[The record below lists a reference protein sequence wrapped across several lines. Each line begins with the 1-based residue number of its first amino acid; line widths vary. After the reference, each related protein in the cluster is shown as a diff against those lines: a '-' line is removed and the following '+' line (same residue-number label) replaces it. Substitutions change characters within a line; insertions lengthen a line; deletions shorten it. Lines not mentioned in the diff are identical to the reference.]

1 MQSLALAK
9 RRSSLRAGEAG
20 VAMFIVTMMMTV
32 LATVGLF
39 ALAAASTEVKTAGNE
54 RQSTQNHYLAEYGV
68 VAITHEVKGATAQA
82 YLGMMVSQPDTC
94 MSLPIPST
102 VTSGDVLARACRRI
116 ENTELQTLGNWSTA
130 PTVAYSGTSNYQ
142 NPTTSTTA
150 PGSLG
155 PVLTLAGFFV
165 ELTDPT
171 QTGAPPRYSTD
182 LQLCFIQLTATSAG
196 VTTPM
201 SGTSAA
207 YDDMGVEMQRAR
219 SVAGPIQ
226 CPK

>member
-1 MQSLALAK
+1 MQPLALAK

-39 ALAAASTEVKTAGNE
+39 ALAASSTEVKTAGNE
-54 RQSTQNHYLAEYGV
+54 RQSTQTHYLAEYGV

-82 YLGMMVSQPDTC
+82 YLGMMISKPDTC
-94 MSLPIPST
+94 ISLPIPST
-102 VTSGDVLARACRRI
+102 VTAGDVLARACRRV
-116 ENTELQTLGNWSTA
+116 ENTELQTLGNWSAA
-130 PTVAYSGTSNYQ
+130 PTVAYSGSKAYQ
-142 NPTTSTTA
+142 NPTTSTTVA
-150 PGSLG
+150 GSLG
-155 PVLTLAGFFV
+155 PIPTNAGFFV

-196 VTTPM
+196 VTSPTF
-201 SGTSAA
+201 GGNVA

-219 SVAGPIQ
+219 IVAGPIQ